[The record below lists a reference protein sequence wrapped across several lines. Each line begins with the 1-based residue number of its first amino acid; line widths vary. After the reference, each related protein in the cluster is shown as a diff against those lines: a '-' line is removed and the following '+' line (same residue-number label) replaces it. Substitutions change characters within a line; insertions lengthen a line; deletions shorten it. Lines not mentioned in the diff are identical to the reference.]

1 MTGGVSLPPPPKVE
15 LQVDKIDNELI
26 DPIIEPVGEKAH
38 RVARIMIGAVPFL
51 GGAGVEIFNS
61 VIDTPMN
68 ERKVQWMNQ
77 VGNALND
84 LIEKGVLT
92 EQGLQHNQ
100 PFITTVAQASMLAL
114 RSHQQGKLEALRN
127 AVLNVALGN
136 DPEED
141 LRQLFLNFIDVC
153 TVTHIRLL
161 SLMSGPEEWGR
172 KQGVEFPS
180 GWSMGGI
187 TQAIEHAYPDLRGKQ
202 HIYKVIW
209 GDLYQRGLINTDGL
223 GTTMS
228 REGILARRT
237 TELGSQL
244 INFLSEPT
252 DLK

>member
-1 MTGGVSLPPPPKVE
+1 ME
-15 LQVDKIDNELI
+15 LQINKIDNELI
-26 DPIIEPVGEKAH
+26 DPVIEPGGEKAH
-38 RVARIMIGAVPFL
+38 RVARIMIGALPIL

-100 PFITTVAQASMLAL
+100 TFITTVAQASMLAI
-114 RSHQQGKLEALRN
+114 RSHQQEKLQALRN
-127 AVLNVALGN
+127 TVLNVAVGHA
-136 DPEED
+136 PEED

-161 SLMSGPEEWGR
+161 SLMNGPEEWGH
-172 KQGVEFPS
+172 KHGVEFPS

-187 TQAIEHAYPDLRGKQ
+187 TQAIEHAFPDLQGKEQ
-202 HIYKVIW
+202 IYKVIW
-209 GDLYQRGLINTDGL
+209 GDLYQRGFINTECL

-228 REGILARRT
+228 RQGILARRT

-244 INFLSEPT
+244 IDFLSEPVE
-252 DLK
+252 LK